1 MVPTLDPKGPVC
13 LKGAFYDKQL
23 GEHRTCTERVV
34 RFVVLAAPFYV
45 NSRAELRN
53 GVRHSIR
60 QFQTGLHE
68 PPVERPRL
76 IRKPFK
82 IMLYF
87 LFPLVLVSILLGG
100 RQ

>member
-1 MVPTLDPKGPVC
+1 MISNWVNIARA
-13 LKGAFYDKQL
+13 LKGLYDLLFSQ
-23 GEHRTCTERVV
+23 
-34 RFVVLAAPFYV
+34 APFYF
-45 NSRAELRN
+45 NSRAELPN
-53 GVRHSIR
+53 GFRHSIR

-68 PPVERPRL
+68 PHVERPRL

-87 LFPLVLVSILLGG
+87 LLALVLVSIVLGG